1 MTHRS
6 YNRLNLLLDIG
17 SGLLGV
23 NVPVEGT
30 MY

>member
-1 MTHRS
+1 MTIDFR
-6 YNRLNLLLDIG
+6 NRLNLLPDIG

-23 NVPVEGT
+23 NVPVGGA